1 MPTKTQPMSR
11 GLFIF
16 NVIMTALFFPAL
28 ILLLAGS
35 WQWVEG
41 WLFAAWVVVMIL
53 SNLFYQYL
61 KNPDLLAERT
71 NKSGSTNQ
79 KSWDRYME
87 ILILVLAMAWFV
99 LMPLDAERFGWSP
112 TFPLWSKILG
122 GILLIP
128 ALFLIYRAT
137 VDNTYLSRVVR
148 IQEDRK
154 QQVVS
159 TGVYGFVR
167 HPLYLGCVLMLIGA
181 PLLLGS
187 CVGSI
192 ISALGTITLV
202 ARIIGE
208 EKMMVEE
215 LEGYR
220 EYQKKVKYRLIPFV
234 W

>member
-53 SNLFYQYL
+53 S
-61 KNPDLLAERT
+61 
-71 NKSGSTNQ
+71 NQ

-154 QQVVS
+154 QQVITS
-159 TGVYGFVR
+159 GVYGFVR

-187 CVGSI
+187 VAGLI
-192 ISALGTITLV
+192 ISALGAITLV